1 MIDLNNLKKIKRI
14 HTDDKRNFK
23 LGLRTDRNE
32 KIENWPVSIFKK
44 IFNKIQPHEFT
55 AYYNTR
61 EIKNL
66 KKNIGKYL
74 KIGGENFIINHGG
87 DGVIKEFL
95 LINYKKNLKVLLNG
109 NNYEMYKVYF
119 KALKI
124 KFFEAPYKSTLSEI
138 NIFNLNKE
146 YFKKKIS
153 KVDIIFFTNPN
164 QISDKD
170 FSIREMNTMCKK
182 YPKKLFFID
191 ESYYD
196 FGNYSYIQLTKKNK
210 NLFVMRSI
218 TKTFGLA
225 SARIGFLIANK
236 ETIKSF
242 KALETPY
249 PISLFSGKCLEF
261 FLKNIKLVKEY
272 NKKLKTGREY
282 FVKELRKLNYKVHNS
297 HGISIFIFFE
307 KKKDLKRKY
316 NDLVKK
322 YIYTREMRINNL
334 NFLRITSGPK
344 KQMKKILQYF

>member
-146 YFKKKIS
+146 YFKKK
-153 KVDIIFFTNPN
+153 
-164 QISDKD
+164 
-170 FSIREMNTMCKK
+170 
-182 YPKKLFFID
+182 Y
-191 ESYYD
+191 
-196 FGNYSYIQLTKKNK
+196 
-210 NLFVMRSI
+210 
-218 TKTFGLA
+218 
-225 SARIGFLIANK
+225 
-236 ETIKSF
+236 
-242 KALETPY
+242 
-249 PISLFSGKCLEF
+249 
-261 FLKNIKLVKEY
+261 LK
-272 NKKLKTGREY
+272 
-282 FVKELRKLNYKVHNS
+282 
-297 HGISIFIFFE
+297 
-307 KKKDLKRKY
+307 
-316 NDLVKK
+316 
-322 YIYTREMRINNL
+322 
-334 NFLRITSGPK
+334 
-344 KQMKKILQYF
+344 

>member
-1 MIDLNNLKKIKRI
+1 
-14 HTDDKRNFK
+14 
-23 LGLRTDRNE
+23 
-32 KIENWPVSIFKK
+32 
-44 IFNKIQPHEFT
+44 
-55 AYYNTR
+55 
-61 EIKNL
+61 
-66 KKNIGKYL
+66 
-74 KIGGENFIINHGG
+74 
-87 DGVIKEFL
+87 
-95 LINYKKNLKVLLNG
+95 
-109 NNYEMYKVYF
+109 MYKVYF

-124 KFFEAPYKSTLSEI
+124 KLFEAPYKSALSEK

-146 YFKKKIS
+146 YFKKKIT

-170 FSIREMNTMCKK
+170 FTIREMNMMCKK

-261 FLKNIKLVKEY
+261 FLKNIKLVREY

-297 HGISIFIFFE
+297 HGISIFIFF
-307 KKKDLKRKY
+307 KKQNELKKKY
-316 NDLVKK
+316 NDLVKN
-322 YIYTREMRINNL
+322 YIYTREIRVNNL

-344 KQMKKILQYF
+344 KQMKKILKYF